1 MNNGF
6 MFLHRQLLDWEW
18 FDNSQMVH
26 IWVYL
31 LLKANYQD
39 ENWHGIM
46 IPRGSFVTSIGGIS
60 KDTRLSARTIRTC
73 LDKLKSTGEVTI
85 KTTNKYSIVTICKY
99 DSYNV
104 LQGDIYKQPTTKPT
118 TKPTNN
124 RQTTDKQT
132 TTDNN
137 IYKDNKDI
145 KEEDTNVSKKKA
157 IDYPQEYEDDFAL
170 YGRKG
175 SKKKGY
181 ERWMSLSDE
190 DKEKMRSH
198 IPYYLQSNERQYLK
212 DFEGYINQRLFE
224 SPVYRG
230 SELLFDPIQM
240 EIPSVYAPKTDG
252 VFQWWDDKEKCLHFN
267 GYIDMVDDGYTADNR
282 PDGAKLKWQMYT
294 WIWSASK
301 KEWIKQQ

>member
-1 MNNGF
+1 MTKVF
-6 MFLHRQLLDWEW
+6 VMLSKELMDSEYYFSERFTRMQAYIDLCLLAEWKDRKFLKRGQLVE
-18 FDNSQMVH
+18 
-26 IWVYL
+26 
-31 LLKANYQD
+31 LKAGQLAKSEEELAERWQWSRNTVRKYLNEQQ
-39 ENWHGIM
+39 
-46 IPRGSFVTSIGGIS
+46 SIGNIEQQKS
-60 KDTRLSARTIRTC
+60 RLITIITVKFG
-73 LDKLKSTGEVTI
+73 L
-85 KTTNKYSIVTICKY
+85 
-99 DSYNV
+99 NV
-104 LQGDIYKQPTTKPT
+104 AQQIEQQTLPNTAQQIEQQNEQHTKDIYKS
-118 TKPTNN
+118 
-124 RQTTDKQT
+124 
-132 TTDNN
+132 
-137 IYKDNKDI
+137 NKEYI
-145 KEEDTNVSKKKA
+145 KEEDTKVSKKKA
-157 IDYPQEYEDDFAL
+157 TDYPQEYEDDFAL

-181 ERWMSLSDE
+181 ERWKSLSDE

-267 GYIDMVDDGYTADNR
+267 GYIDMVDDGYTSENR

-301 KEWIKQQ
+301 KEWIKQ